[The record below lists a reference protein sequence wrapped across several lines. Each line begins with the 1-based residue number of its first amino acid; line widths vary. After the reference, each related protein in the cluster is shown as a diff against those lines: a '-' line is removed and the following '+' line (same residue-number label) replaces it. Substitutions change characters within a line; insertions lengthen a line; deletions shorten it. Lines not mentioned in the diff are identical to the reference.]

1 MTSTTTDNIHSIS
14 TAESTTNRIW
24 TRIRRGL
31 YLVALALVY
40 GYGAGL
46 ALYIVLRTLFGD
58 GTWWLGL
65 INTFAV
71 YTFVPMLVCLPLAL
85 LLRRKRALLLYG
97 GLLLVAM
104 MWFGPRFMPRVGA
117 VPDGIP
123 LRVVQFNV
131 YPYNTEIDAVESWL
145 RETDADIIFMQEMDV
160 SFAAELTARLSD
172 AYPYVVD
179 HLGDRRILTRYPLV
193 EVGFITLVDGDRY
206 MTRAVINVDGREVAL
221 YNIHLLMPFGTV
233 REIPWRQIPGAVAF
247 ALRYDDSAR
256 NQEIGRLL
264 GILDDEPLPYIVAG
278 DFNTSDFS
286 ATYDWLA
293 SRMGDSFRE
302 AGIGF
307 GASWPAGGSEEL
319 ADIFPPLIRLDYI
332 WHSDAFHA
340 AAAAPGVRLGSD
352 HLPYTATLMLLPE

>member
-1 MTSTTTDNIHSIS
+1 MTSTTTDIPAI
-14 TAESTTNRIW
+14 TTTESTSNPLW

-31 YLVALALVY
+31 YLTALALVY
-40 GYGAGL
+40 GYGVGL
-46 ALYIVLRTLFGD
+46 ALYIVLRALFGD

-71 YTFVPMLVCLPLAL
+71 YTFVPMLICLPLAI

-97 GLLLVAM
+97 SLVIIGLV
-104 MWFGPRFMPRVGA
+104 WFGPRFMPRVGA
-117 VPDGIP
+117 VPEGIP

-160 SFAAELTARLSD
+160 TFAAELTERLSD

-179 HLGDRRILTRYPLV
+179 HLEDRRILTRYPLV

-206 MTRAVINVDGREVAL
+206 MTRAVIDVDGRAVAL

-233 REIPWRQIPGAVAF
+233 RQIPWGQFSGAVAF
-247 ALRYDDSAR
+247 ALQYDDSAR
-256 NQEIGRLL
+256 NQEIRRLL
-264 GILDDEPLPYIVAG
+264 GILDDELLPYIVSG

-286 ATYDWLA
+286 ATYHWLA
-293 SRMGDSFRE
+293 SHMGDSFRE

-319 ADIFPPLIRLDYI
+319 PDIFPPLIRLDYI
-332 WHSDAFHA
+332 WHSDAFQA
-340 AAAAPGVRLGSD
+340 VAAAPGIRLGSD
-352 HLPYTATLMLLPE
+352 HLPHTATLILLPE